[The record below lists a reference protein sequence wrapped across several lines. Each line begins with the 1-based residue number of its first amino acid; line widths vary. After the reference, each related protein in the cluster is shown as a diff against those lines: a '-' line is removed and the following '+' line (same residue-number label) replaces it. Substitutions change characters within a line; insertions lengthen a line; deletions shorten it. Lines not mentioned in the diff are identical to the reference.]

1 LEGFGRLRRAFIC
14 LPVVALA
21 LLGAAPIGE
30 SAADAPDEAAF
41 EATVQPFLE
50 DTCLPCHNER
60 RKRGGLNLEP
70 FQSVDSVARDTN
82 TWEKALAKLRTGEMP
97 PEEDPR
103 PDPETLEAVAT
114 WIDREI
120 DRVDRT
126 AAPEPGRVTIRR
138 LNRTEYNNTIRDLL
152 GVDVNPADD
161 FPQDD
166 SGYGFDN
173 IGDVLSVSPVLM
185 ERYLLAAERVARLAV
200 FGPEPMKPTL
210 ERKSAGPRKIVES
223 TTVPAQYDET
233 GLSLPNA
240 AHALHR
246 FPVDAEYLF
255 RVFPGGIRPA
265 SSEPVTFTL
274 WLDGREV
281 ASQVL
286 DVTTQASFANDQQ
299 ELFGKTLEFRTRVS
313 AGEHWVAISI
323 PKLYEGLPPTYKG
336 PNPSSL
342 PPFEWP
348 EFRPP
353 RFNPTPERIAEAR
366 KRYDENKARVRPS
379 NDARVGHFEIGGP
392 YEQALGP
399 VPGSRKKIFIC
410 GHPRGRHVAGCA
422 SRIVTSL
429 AERAFRRPVPPAE
442 AAKYTALFRQARQRG
457 DSFDEGVAVAMQGV
471 LVSPDFLFRLERDR
485 GAAQTLVAVGP
496 HELAT
501 RLSYFLWASQ
511 PDAQLRAQA
520 DSGALRKPD
529 VLAAEVRRLLA
540 DRRASSLV
548 REFGGQWLQFRALEN
563 VKPDVEKFPDF
574 DTYLRMSMREETERF
589 FARIVAEDRSI
600 LEFLD
605 ARYTFLNERLAR
617 HYGVPGVR
625 GPQFQL
631 VSLTD
636 ANRGGVMTHGS
647 VLTVSSYSTRTSPVL
662 RGKWV
667 LDNLLDA
674 PPSDPPPNTPA
685 IDEAAIGASAT
696 QREQLEAHRANPTCA
711 ACHRRM
717 DPLGFGLENFDP
729 IGKWRD
735 VDGKFPVDASG
746 TLPDGR
752 SFDGPGQLRA
762 ILSGERDAFAKALTS
777 KMLTYALGRG
787 LEPYD
792 RRTVR
797 MIARRLPE
805 HDYRFSGLVL
815 EIVRSLPF
823 QMRRGVTTP

>member
-1 LEGFGRLRRAFIC
+1 LEGFGRLRRAFIY
-14 LPVVALA
+14 LPVAAIA

-41 EATVQPFLE
+41 ETTVQPFLE

-70 FQSVDSVARDTN
+70 FQSVDSVARDPN

-103 PDPETLEAVAT
+103 PHPETLEAVTT

-185 ERYLLAAERVARLAV
+185 ERYLLAAERVARMAV
-200 FGPEPMKPTL
+200 FGPEPMKATL
-210 ERKSAGPRKIVES
+210 ERKSAGARKIVES

-240 AHALHR
+240 VHALHR

-265 SSEPVTFTL
+265 ASEPVTFTL
-274 WLDGREV
+274 WIDGREV
-281 ASQVL
+281 ASQML
-286 DVTTQASFANDQQ
+286 DVTNQASFATDQQ

-313 AGEHWVAISI
+313 AGEHWVAVSI
-323 PKLYEGLPPTYKG
+323 PRLYEGLPPSYNG
-336 PNPSSL
+336 PNPSKL

-348 EFRPP
+348 EFREP

-366 KRYDENKARVRPS
+366 KRYDENKARIRPT

-399 VPGSRKKIFIC
+399 VPGSREKIFIC
-410 GHPRGRHVAGCA
+410 GHPRGKHVAGCA

-429 AERAFRRPVPPAE
+429 AERAFRRPVPVAE
-442 AAKYTALFRQARQRG
+442 AAKYTGLFRQARQRG
-457 DSFDEGVAVAMQGV
+457 DSFDEGIAVALQAL

-485 GAAQTLVAVGP
+485 GNGEALVAVGP

-511 PDAQLRAQA
+511 PDAELRAHA
-520 DSGALRKPD
+520 DSGALRTPR
-529 VLAAEVRRLLA
+529 VLAAEVRRMLA
-540 DRRASSLV
+540 DPRAKSLV

-563 VKPDVEKFPDF
+563 VKPDIEKFPDF

-605 ARYTFLNERLAR
+605 AKYTYLNERLAR
-617 HYGVPGVR
+617 HYGVPGVS
-625 GPQFQL
+625 GPEFRL
-631 VSLTD
+631 VSLAD
-636 ANRGGVMTHGS
+636 PNRGGVMTHGS

-674 PPSDPPPNTPA
+674 PPPDPPPNTPA

-746 TLPDGR
+746 MLPDGR

-762 ILSGERDAFAKALTS
+762 ILSSERDAFAKALTS

-797 MIARRLPE
+797 MIARKLPD

-815 EIVRSLPF
+815 EIVNSLPF
-823 QMRRGVTTP
+823 RMRRGVTTP